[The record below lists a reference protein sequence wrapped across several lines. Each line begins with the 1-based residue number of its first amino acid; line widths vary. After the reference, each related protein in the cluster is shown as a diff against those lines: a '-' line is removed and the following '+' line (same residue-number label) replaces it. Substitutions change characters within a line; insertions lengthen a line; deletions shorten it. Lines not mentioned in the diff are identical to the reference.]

1 MYKLVIVGGVLRGK
15 EFELALGDNVIGRDP
30 AANIVLE
37 VNGVSKRHMKIT
49 VSQETAYLEDLG
61 SSNGTFLNDKMILR
75 SSLSDGDKIALPN
88 VILQVVYV
96 KEKKIIIRRKIEA
109 EEILPEYMKPSPPP
123 PNPFGKILWFFR
135 FKIMPIVHGVNEEY
149 EWRSLV
155 GIILTL
161 FVVVTITLTIVPVL
175 QDSKTILLYE
185 IAVRGTHY
193 AKEIERLNG
202 QALEARAFD
211 QIDTDFLKGEEGVE
225 DYELFDLDGRI
236 VRPLS
241 RLNEYISDTFSIQAK
256 EHAVDETRPDNN
268 YEYRKGEIFISR
280 RIQAY
285 NSRTAT
291 RETVGVIA
299 IRFAPKSLTIEA
311 TRNSKA
317 YLESLT
323 TSAIVAILF
332 FGIVYYLTIR
342 PLDELRFEIEDAL
355 RGNRRAVEG
364 KYLMGELDN
373 LRDSINTLLQKI
385 RESAAKESGEAV
397 EEAEEDSKY
406 IEILVQFMN
415 GSGVPTMILD
425 SNKCVQRINAIAEDI
440 VGMRESSSQGLDIL
454 DVARE
459 KGFAATIIEL
469 CDKTS
474 GENGASVTS
483 TYELSGKEYNIH
495 AISLLG
501 RNNFARAFYL
511 TFLKEE

>member
-1 MYKLVIVGGVLRGK
+1 MFKLVVVGGVARGK
-15 EFELALGDNVIGRDP
+15 EFELALGDNIIGRDP
-30 AANIVLE
+30 SATIVLE

-49 VSQETAYLEDLG
+49 ISPETAFLEDLG
-61 SSNGTFLNDKMILR
+61 SSNGTFLNGKMVLR
-75 SSLSDGDKIALPN
+75 STLSDGDKITLPN
-88 VILQVVYV
+88 VILQLVYV
-96 KEKKIIIRRKIEA
+96 KEKKVIVRKKIEV

-135 FKIMPIVHGVNEEY
+135 FKIMPVFHGINEEY

-155 GIILTL
+155 GIVLTL

-211 QIDTDFLKGEEGVE
+211 QLDTDFLKSEEGVE

-241 RLNEYISDTFSIQAK
+241 RLNEYISDTFSIKAK
-256 EHAVDETRPDNN
+256 EHAIDESRDDNN
-268 YEYRKGEIFISR
+268 YEYKKGEIYISR

-299 IRFAPKSLTIEA
+299 IRFSPKSLTIEA

-332 FGIVYYLTIR
+332 FGIVYYLTVR
-342 PLDELRFEIEDAL
+342 PLDEMRFEIEDAL

-364 KYLMGELDN
+364 KYLMSELSP
-373 LRDSINTLLQKI
+373 LRDSVNTLLQKI
-385 RESAAKESGEAV
+385 RESAAKENGEDIDEV
-397 EEAEEDSKY
+397 EEDGKY
-406 IEILVQFMN
+406 IETLVQFMR
-415 GSGVPTMILD
+415 GAGVPAMILD
-425 SNKCVQRINAIAEDI
+425 SNKCVQRINSIAEDI
-440 VGMRESSSQGLDIL
+440 IGMREASSQGIDIL

-459 KGFAATIIEL
+459 KGFAATIIDL
-469 CDKTS
+469 CDRTA
-474 GENGASVTS
+474 GGNGVSVDA
-483 TYELSGKEYNIH
+483 TYELSGKEYGIY
-495 AISLLG
+495 AIALLG
-501 RNNFARAFYL
+501 KNNFARAYYL
-511 TFLKEE
+511 TFIKEE